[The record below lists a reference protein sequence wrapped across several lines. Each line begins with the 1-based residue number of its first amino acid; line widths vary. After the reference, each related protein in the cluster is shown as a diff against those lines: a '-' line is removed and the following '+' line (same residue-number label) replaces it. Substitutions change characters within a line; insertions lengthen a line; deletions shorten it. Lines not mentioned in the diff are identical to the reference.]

1 MSHIGE
7 SRKNTYGL
15 WHSYV
20 CLDEDDCRL
29 LLKAVES
36 LAKKKEKAYLK
47 WVDIHDGGEMT
58 DRQQTAMMNAENAYD
73 KVEELQ
79 QNITTYLNYADIR
92 KGDEK

>member
-7 SRKNTYGL
+7 SRKHTDSP

-29 LLKAVES
+29 LQKAVES
-36 LAKKKEKAYLK
+36 LTKKKEKAYLK

-58 DRQQTAMMNAENAYD
+58 DRQQTAMLKAENACD
-73 KVEELQ
+73 KAEELQ
-79 QNITTYLNYADIR
+79 HNISKYLEYADKR
-92 KGDEK
+92 KGGEK

>member
-7 SRKNTYGL
+7 SRKHTDSP

-47 WVDIHDGGEMT
+47 WVDIHDGGEMS
-58 DRQQTAMMNAENAYD
+58 DRQQTAMLKAENAYD

-79 QNITTYLNYADIR
+79 HNISKYLEYADKR
-92 KGDEK
+92 KGGEK

>member
-7 SRKNTYGL
+7 SRKHTDSP

-20 CLDEDDCRL
+20 CLDEDDCRM

-47 WVDIHDGGEMT
+47 WVDIHDGGEMS
-58 DRQQTAMMNAENAYD
+58 DRQQTAMLKAENAYD

-79 QNITTYLNYADIR
+79 HNISKYLEYADKR
-92 KGDEK
+92 KGGEK

>member
-7 SRKNTYGL
+7 SRKHTDSP

-36 LAKKKEKAYLK
+36 LAKKKEKA
-47 WVDIHDGGEMT
+47 
-58 DRQQTAMMNAENAYD
+58 
-73 KVEELQ
+73 
-79 QNITTYLNYADIR
+79 
-92 KGDEK
+92 

>member
-7 SRKNTYGL
+7 SRKQYGSP

-20 CLDEDDCRL
+20 CLDEDDCRM

-58 DRQQTAMMNAENAYD
+58 DRQQTAMLKAENAYD
-73 KVEELQ
+73 KIEELQ
-79 QNITTYLNYADIR
+79 HNITTYLNYADIR
-92 KGDEK
+92 KGKEK

>member
-7 SRKNTYGL
+7 SRKHTDSP

-58 DRQQTAMMNAENAYD
+58 DRQQTAMLKAENAYD

-79 QNITTYLNYADIR
+79 QNITTYLKYADKR
-92 KGDEK
+92 KGGEK

>member
-7 SRKNTYGL
+7 SRKHTDSP

-36 LAKKKEKAYLK
+36 LAQKKEKAYLK
-47 WVDIHDGGEMT
+47 WADIHDGGEMT
-58 DRQQTAMMNAENAYD
+58 DRQQTAMMKAEKACD
-73 KVEELQ
+73 KAEELQ
-79 QNITTYLNYADIR
+79 HNISKYLEYADKR
-92 KGDEK
+92 KGGEK

>member
-7 SRKNTYGL
+7 SRKHTDSP

-29 LLKAVES
+29 LQKAVES

-47 WVDIHDGGEMT
+47 WADIHDGGEMT
-58 DRQQTAMMNAENAYD
+58 DRQQTAMLKAENAYE
-73 KVEELQ
+73 KVDELQ
-79 QNITTYLNYADIR
+79 HNITKYLEYADKR
-92 KGDEK
+92 KGAEK

>member
-7 SRKNTYGL
+7 SRKHTDSP

-58 DRQQTAMMNAENAYD
+58 NRQQTAMMNAENAYY

-92 KGDEK
+92 KGEEK